1 MKNFQ
6 PFYTFNPRRVEDL
19 RLGTTILKEFV
30 DLENEKAERAARSKV
45 DQKAV
50 TEAITNQVGEV
61 LCRSVTSS
69 NKYSSGKI
77 GVHG

>member
-6 PFYTFNPRRVEDL
+6 PFYTFNPRHLEDL
-19 RLGTTILKEFV
+19 RLGSTILKEFV

-50 TEAITNQVGEV
+50 TAAFTNQVGV
-61 LCRSVTSS
+61 
-69 NKYSSGKI
+69 
-77 GVHG
+77 

>member
-6 PFYTFNPRRVEDL
+6 PFYTFDPRRVEDL

-30 DLENEKAERAARSKV
+30 DHEKEKAERAARSKV

-50 TEAITNQVGEV
+50 TADITNRVSV
-61 LCRSVTSS
+61 LISS
-69 NKYSSGKI
+69 AVAAI
-77 GVHG
+77 

>member
-6 PFYTFNPRRVEDL
+6 PFYTFDPRRVEDL

-30 DLENEKAERAARSKV
+30 DLEKEKAERAARSKV

-50 TEAITNQVGEV
+50 TADITNRVGV
-61 LCRSVTSS
+61 LLSSAVTT
-69 NKYSSGKI
+69 I
-77 GVHG
+77 